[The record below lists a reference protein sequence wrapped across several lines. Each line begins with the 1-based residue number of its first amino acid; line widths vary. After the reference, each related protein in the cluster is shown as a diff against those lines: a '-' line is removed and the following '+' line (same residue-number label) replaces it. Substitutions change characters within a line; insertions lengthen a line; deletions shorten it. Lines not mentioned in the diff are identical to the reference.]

1 MKITNLQVKNF
12 RGKDSMDLSFEKS
25 NAFTGKCGSG
35 KTTIM
40 KALQFALT
48 GTYDKEDIRFGKG
61 NASVIITFEDGST
74 ASRVRVSDGVE
85 CRADGKKCTGTALND
100 YIESKIGANAKV
112 IDAMCSA
119 EFFESIE
126 QKDLTKFILSILP
139 VKISFE
145 KLIDFLNEMK
155 SKPVSEKETDFLKKY
170 FSEFDTFGLAEIETV
185 YKKVFEERKCRKRD
199 LQNMQGK
206 TVFNGTLPAESRE
219 DLQKEMGEIS
229 LIEAKS
235 REYMKNLDAYNKSVK
250 AREEAEKKKAELQ
263 KELESYS
270 NMEKPSEEALKKDT
284 EDKKKFEEA
293 IKKANNVIATCDAN
307 VRMFRKTL
315 DNLDKPVCPVSE
327 KLVCTTDK
335 SGLKADLSKLVEEN
349 EGVIRERKDF
359 IVKCNE
365 QIEKR
370 NMRIEA
376 YNKNA
381 IAFTKKQGLE
391 AQLKN
396 LVIPEILQK
405 PEEVKTEDIGSRKA
419 LINQKLQIISEYEV
433 SEKAKKEMLQIEEEV
448 KMLEF
453 SVKALDVKNG
463 VRSKIMEKTLAP
475 LQEMIDGKAGKIND
489 QFKVMMSSAAGLEIK
504 ISTDGGNN
512 FIPMKSVSSGE
523 FIIVAYLIMSVINE
537 ITGVKV
543 ILLDNLDKLDEET
556 FKSLFELLINDSGY
570 DSIFISAVNHDD
582 IQFQMSKGDIKV
594 FEM

>member
-1 MKITNLQVKNF
+1 MKITNLTVKNF
-12 RGKDSMDLSFEKS
+12 RGKDSMDLSFEKA

-48 GTYDKEDIRFGKG
+48 GTYDKEDIRFGNG

-100 YIESKIGANAKV
+100 YIESKICANAKV

-139 VKISFE
+139 VRISFD
-145 KLIDFLNEMK
+145 KLIDFLTEMK
-155 SKPVSEKETDFLKKY
+155 SKPVSEKEKDFLKKY
-170 FSEFDTFGLAEIETV
+170 FSEFDTFGLAEIEAV

-270 NMEKPSEEALKKDT
+270 NMEKPSEEALKKDQ
-284 EDKKKFEEA
+284 EDRKKFEDA

-307 VRMFRKTL
+307 VKMFRKTL

-335 SGLKADLSKLVEEN
+335 SVLKADLSKLIKEN
-349 EGVIRERKDF
+349 EGVIGERKDF

-475 LQEMIDGKAGKIND
+475 LQEMIDGKAEKIND

-543 ILLDNLDKLDEET
+543 ILLDNLDKLDEEN
-556 FKSLFELLINDSGY
+556 FKSLFKLLINDSGY

-582 IQFQMSKGDIKV
+582 TQFQMSKGDIKV